1 MISTKALTYHYR
13 DGTMAVVDVDLQV
26 ERGEFTAVMGA
37 NGSGKTT
44 LLKLLIGL
52 LKPTSGNIFIEGRE
66 IRTLKDTDIFQRIGM
81 VFQDPNDQLFAPT
94 VEDDVAFGVMNLG
107 VSQKE
112 TAGVVDSALDSL
124 GIVHLRDKAIH
135 ALSFGQKR
143 RVALAGVLAMKPS
156 VILLD
161 EPTGG
166 LDPLGVASIM
176 SLLHNLNREHRISM
190 IMATHDID
198 LVPLFCD
205 SMVIMHGGRALTHGK
220 PSDVLKNTLTI
231 RQASLRLPRV
241 AHLFEILREEDKI
254 AVDTL
259 PLTIGEARR
268 KLLEPVRSKAE
279 SIAEIA
285 DQPEALL

>member
-1 MISTKALTYHYR
+1 MISTRALTYSYG
-13 DGTMAVVDVDLQV
+13 DGTRAVVDVDLRV

-52 LKPTSGNIFIEGRE
+52 LKPASGSIFLEGRE
-66 IRTLKDTDIFQRIGM
+66 LRTLKDTDIFQRIGM

-94 VEDDVAFGVMNLG
+94 VEEDVAFGVMNLG
-107 VSQKE
+107 ASRSE
-112 TAGVVDSALDSL
+112 TARIVDSTLDTL
-124 GIVHLRDKAIH
+124 GISGLRNKAVH

-166 LDPLGVASIM
+166 LDPLGVTSIM

-205 SMVIMHGGRALTHGK
+205 SMVIMHGGRALTQGR
-220 PSDVLKNTLTI
+220 PSDVLKNTGII
-231 RQASLRLPRV
+231 RQASLRLPRI
-241 AHLFEILREEDKI
+241 AHLFEILREKDRF
-254 AVDTL
+254 AVDAL

-268 KLLEPVRSKAE
+268 ELLEPSKSMAGP
-279 SIAEIA
+279 IAEIA
-285 DQPEALL
+285 DRPEVLL

>member
-1 MISTKALTYHYR
+1 MISTRALNYNYG
-13 DGTMAVVDVDLQV
+13 DGTRAVVDVDLQV
-26 ERGEFTAVMGA
+26 ERGEFTAIMGA

-52 LKPTSGNIFIEGRE
+52 LKPASGSIFLEGRE
-66 IRTLKDTDIFQRIGM
+66 LRSLKDTDIFQRIGM
-81 VFQDPNDQLFAPT
+81 VFQDPNDQIFAAT

-107 VSQKE
+107 VSRKE
-112 TAGVVDSALDSL
+112 TSLVVAGVLDAL
-124 GIVHLRDKAIH
+124 GISHLKNKAVH

-166 LDPLGVASIM
+166 LDPLGVTSIM
-176 SLLHNLNREHRISM
+176 SLLHKLNREQGISM

-205 SMVIMHGGRALTHGK
+205 KMVIMHGGRALTQGK
-220 PSDVLKNTLTI
+220 PSSVLRNTHI
-231 RQASLRLPRV
+231 MRQASLRLPRI

-254 AVDTL
+254 AVDLL

-268 KLLEPVRSKAE
+268 ELLEPCNSKAE
-279 SIAEIA
+279 SIA
-285 DQPEALL
+285 DRPEVLL

>member
-112 TAGVVDSALDSL
+112 TAGVVDSALDSQIHYAKSHIIFYRRSEEL
-124 GIVHLRDKAIH
+124 IVG
-135 ALSFGQKR
+135 S
-143 RVALAGVLAMKPS
+143 
-156 VILLD
+156 
-161 EPTGG
+161 
-166 LDPLGVASIM
+166 
-176 SLLHNLNREHRISM
+176 
-190 IMATHDID
+190 
-198 LVPLFCD
+198 
-205 SMVIMHGGRALTHGK
+205 
-220 PSDVLKNTLTI
+220 
-231 RQASLRLPRV
+231 
-241 AHLFEILREEDKI
+241 
-254 AVDTL
+254 
-259 PLTIGEARR
+259 
-268 KLLEPVRSKAE
+268 
-279 SIAEIA
+279 
-285 DQPEALL
+285 

>member
-1 MISTKALTYHYR
+1 MISARALTYSYG
-13 DGTMAVVDVDLQV
+13 DGTRAVVDLDLRV

>member
-1 MISTKALTYHYR
+1 MISARALTYSYG
-13 DGTMAVVDVDLQV
+13 DGTRAVVDLDLRV

-52 LKPTSGNIFIEGRE
+52 LKPASGSILLEGRE
-66 IRTLKDTDIFQRIGM
+66 LRTLKDTEIFQRIGM

-107 VSQKE
+107 VPRSE
-112 TAGVVDSALDSL
+112 TARIVDSTLDTL
-124 GIVHLRDKAIH
+124 GISGLRHKAVH

-166 LDPLGVASIM
+166 LDPLGVTSIM

-205 SMVIMHGGRALTHGK
+205 SMVIMHGGRALTQGR
-220 PSDVLKNTLTI
+220 PSDVLKNTGII
-231 RQASLRLPRV
+231 RQASLRLPRI
-241 AHLFEILREEDKI
+241 AHLFEILREKDRF
-254 AVDTL
+254 AVDAL

-268 KLLEPVRSKAE
+268 ELLEPSKSKAE
-279 SIAEIA
+279 SITEIA
-285 DQPEALL
+285 DRPEVLL

>member
-1 MISTKALTYHYR
+1 MISAKALTYNYG
-13 DGTMAVVDVDLQV
+13 DGTRAVADVDLQV
-26 ERGEFTAVMGA
+26 ERGEFTAILGA

-52 LKPTSGNIFIEGRE
+52 LKPASGNILLEGRE

-94 VEDDVAFGVMNLG
+94 VEEDVAFGVMNLG
-107 VSQKE
+107 ISRKE
-112 TAGVVDSALDSL
+112 TALIVDSTLDAL
-124 GIVHLRDKAIH
+124 GITHLRNKPIH

-143 RVALAGVLAMKPS
+143 RVALAGVLAMKPA

-166 LDPLGVASIM
+166 LDPLGVTSIM
-176 SLLHNLNREHRISM
+176 SLLHDLNREHGISM

-205 SMVIMHGGRALTHGK
+205 RMVIMFEGRALTRGK
-220 PSDVLKNTLTI
+220 PSDVLKNTHII

-254 AVDTL
+254 AVGTL

-268 KLLEPVRSKAE
+268 GLLEPFNHRVE
-279 SIAEIA
+279 SMAEIA
-285 DQPEALL
+285 GQPEVLL

>member
-1 MISTKALTYHYR
+1 MISTKALTYNYG
-13 DGTMAVVDVDLQV
+13 DGTRAVVDVDLQV

-52 LKPTSGNIFIEGRE
+52 LKPTSGNIFLEGRE
-66 IRTLKDTDIFQRIGM
+66 IRTMKDVDIFQRIGM

-107 VSQKE
+107 VSRKE
-112 TAGVVDSALDSL
+112 TGRIVDSTLDSL
-124 GIVHLRDKAIH
+124 GIVHLRNKAIH

-166 LDPLGVASIM
+166 LDPLGVTSIM
-176 SLLHNLNREHRISM
+176 SLLHNLNREHGITM

-205 SMVIMHGGRALTHGK
+205 RMVIMHGGRALTQGT
-220 PSDVLKNTLTI
+220 PSDVLRNPFAI
-231 RQASLRLPRV
+231 RQASLRLPRI

-254 AVDTL
+254 AVDPL

-268 KLLEPVRSKAE
+268 GLLEPFNSKAE
-279 SIAEIA
+279 SITEIA
-285 DQPEALL
+285 DRPEVLL

>member
-1 MISTKALTYHYR
+1 MISTRALTYSYG
-13 DGTMAVVDVDLQV
+13 DGTRAVVDVDLRV

-52 LKPTSGNIFIEGRE
+52 LKPTSGSILLEGRE
-66 IRTLKDTDIFQRIGM
+66 LRTLKDTEIFQRIGM

-107 VSQKE
+107 VPRSE
-112 TAGVVDSALDSL
+112 TARIVDSTLDTL
-124 GIVHLRDKAIH
+124 GISGLRHKAVH

-166 LDPLGVASIM
+166 LDPLGVTSIM

-205 SMVIMHGGRALTHGK
+205 SMVIMHGGRALTQGR
-220 PSDVLKNTLTI
+220 PSDVLKNTGII
-231 RQASLRLPRV
+231 RQASLRLPRI
-241 AHLFEILREEDKI
+241 AHLFEILREKDRF
-254 AVDTL
+254 AVDAL

-268 KLLEPVRSKAE
+268 ELLEPSKSKAE
-279 SIAEIA
+279 SITEIA
-285 DQPEALL
+285 DRPEVLL

>member
-1 MISTKALTYHYR
+1 MISTRALTYSYG
-13 DGTMAVVDVDLQV
+13 DGTRAVVDIDLQV

-52 LKPTSGNIFIEGRE
+52 LKPTSGSIFLEGME
-66 IRTLKDTDIFQRIGM
+66 LRTLKDTDIFQRIGM

-107 VSQKE
+107 ASRVE
-112 TAGVVDSALDSL
+112 TARIVDSTLDTL
-124 GIVHLRDKAIH
+124 GISGLRHKAVHT
-135 ALSFGQKR
+135 LSFGQKR

-166 LDPLGVASIM
+166 LDPLGVTSIM
-176 SLLHNLNREHRISM
+176 SLLRNLNREHHISM

-205 SMVIMHGGRALTHGK
+205 SMLIMHGGRALTRGK
-220 PSDVLKNTLTI
+220 PSDVLKNTHSI

-254 AVDTL
+254 AVENL

-268 KLLEPVRSKAE
+268 EFLEPFRLKAE
-279 SIAEIA
+279 STAEIA
-285 DQPEALL
+285 DQPEVLL